1 MLSNIRD
8 ALEAR
13 SARLSFHVK
22 LAVVWALIFVVL
34 VVLFAAF

>member
-13 SARLSFHVK
+13 SARLSFRVK

-34 VVLFAAF
+34 AVLFAAF